1 MTEMAP
7 WKTWWEEWMLF
18 LQKEV
23 SSMTPKLRDGAAE
36 TPQAEVWQLGMA
48 STSIQAPWKRP
59 VMVWKRHCRA
69 PFQKAVR
76 QHSESIRPLLAMCVT
91 ARPRWEKSAD
101 HLALSHQ
108 KRCRI
113 DVKPIKMFVVIQRNV
128 DQCTDYLVSS
138 KIIPT
143 KTGWWPQ
150 YVSTLCGGDPYVEW
164 GFPIGYT
171 HEVVCL
177 DGHKLM
183 MYGAYIFIQL
193 PNHHIIV
200 PLMTLPELGIN

>member
-1 MTEMAP
+1 MGR
-7 WKTWWEEWMLF
+7 LHDG
-18 LQKEV
+18 
-23 SSMTPKLRDGAAE
+23 RDGPLKCFFFRKRCPAWHPSCGTVLPKPPRQKYDNWE
-36 TPQAEVWQLGMA
+36 WLQLAFKLLG
-48 STSIQAPWKRP
+48 KGP

-113 DVKPIKMFVVIQRNV
+113 DVKPIKMVVVIQRNV
-128 DQCTDYLVSS
+128 DQCYLVSS

-143 KTGWWPQ
+143 KTGWWLQ

-164 GFPIGYT
+164 WFPIEYK

-183 MYGAYIFIQL
+183 YGAYIFIQL
-193 PNHHIIV
+193 LTPKHHFTV
-200 PLMTLPELGIN
+200 PLMTLPELGKK